1 MSKGLGRIQRECLR
15 VIDAYEVVGREPTT
29 YNIVAKVYQVKRNE
43 RGVLVINEAQHSAV
57 KRALAN
63 LRRRGL
69 IVGMQDVGV
78 TDDGKRYL
86 YRQGA
91 GSRVER
97 CCIWS
102 LVRGE
107 GQEAPPAPTDPPQKS
122 DAVIAFEI
130 GVSRSTLRRARAAQR
145 TGAMQT

>member
-43 RGVLVINEAQHSAV
+43 RGVLVINEAQHTAV

-78 TDDGKRYL
+78 TDDGRDTFTVRVLAVEWNGAASGHSFGARGRKPRL
-86 YRQGA
+86 RQQIHHR
-91 GSRVER
+91 SRTPSSR
-97 CCIWS
+97 LRS
-102 LVRGE
+102 ASAVR
-107 GQEAPPAPTDPPQKS
+107 
-122 DAVIAFEI
+122 
-130 GVSRSTLRRARAAQR
+130 L
-145 TGAMQT
+145 